1 MESTLH
7 LTVLVGS
14 LRQHSF
20 NRMTLDACR
29 DLLGHEITFSEIDL
43 TDVPFYNA
51 DVEAAGD
58 PPAVAALKQSILSA
72 DALLILSPEYNGSIP
87 AVVKNALDWAS
98 SSVEGPSALSGRT
111 VGLVATI
118 PGRHEADGVRSHI
131 AGVVG
136 RNSDHFFA
144 ASHVINSIRH
154 RLTIDPTP
162 SDLER
167 QDPKNG
173 TMLGGS
179 ELGTM
184 NPRPDLEQWLRSFMT
199 FINDA
204 PKGEQ

>member
-1 MESTLH
+1 MEPTLH
-7 LTVLVGS
+7 LAVLVGS

-29 DLLGHEITFSEIDL
+29 DLLGHEVSFSEIDL
-43 TDVPFYNA
+43 TEVPFYNA

-58 PPAVAALKQSILSA
+58 PLAVATLKQSILSA

-118 PGRHEADGVRSHI
+118 PGRHGADGVRSQI

-144 ASHVINSIRH
+144 TSHVINSIRH
-154 RLTIDPTP
+154 RLAINPNEADPN
-162 SDLER
+162 EA
-167 QDPKNG
+167 DPKNG
-173 TMLGGS
+173 TMLGGP
-179 ELGTM
+179 ELGDM
-184 NPRPDLEQWLRSFMT
+184 NPRPDLEKWLRSFMS
-199 FINDA
+199 FINDVS
-204 PKGEQ
+204 KDEQ